1 LEHRGARDK
10 DRDMSAD
17 ATNHPNAQMH
27 EYWNGL
33 DGEKWVRLE
42 RRLDEG
48 LQPFADGL
56 FAAAHLRAGERVL
69 DVGCGCGATTLEAAK
84 RVGPQGRALGVD
96 ISAIMLTRARERARE
111 LGLANATFE
120 VVDAQSDPLPA
131 GQFDAILSR
140 FGVMFFAHPETAF
153 ANLLTAL
160 RPGGRLAFVC
170 WQKIDANPWMFLPT
184 LAAMQHVTV
193 QRPADPHAPGPFAFA
208 DADRVRGLLERAGW
222 RDVSTSRFE
231 IPFASGGG
239 GSLEEAVD
247 FMMEMGPAAQAL
259 READEATRARVRQ
272 AITETM
278 KPFERDGGV
287 LMDAAAWIFTARR
300 A

>member
-1 LEHRGARDK
+1 MEAKTTSR
-10 DRDMSAD
+10 
-17 ATNHPNAQMH
+17 PNADMH

-33 DGEKWVRLE
+33 AGEKWVRLE

-56 FAAAHLRAGERVL
+56 FAAAHLRPGERVL
-69 DVGCGCGATTLEAAK
+69 DVGCGCGATTLQAAK
-84 RVGPQGRALGVD
+84 RVGPEGRALGVD

-111 LGLANATFE
+111 LGLDNATFE
-120 VVDAQSDPLPA
+120 LADAQSDPLPA
-131 GQFDAILSR
+131 GEFDAMISR
-140 FGVMFFAHPETAF
+140 FGVMFFAHPDAAF
-153 ANLLTAL
+153 ANLLGAL

-170 WQKIDANPWMFLPT
+170 WQRLDANPWMFLPT

-208 DADRVRGLLERAGW
+208 DAERVRGLMQRAGW
-222 RDVSTSRFE
+222 RDVATSRFE
-231 IPFASGGG
+231 IPFAGG
-239 GSLEEAVD
+239 GSGSLDEAVD

-259 READEATRARVRQ
+259 READVETRARVRQ
-272 AITETM
+272 AIYETM
-278 KPFERDGGV
+278 KPYERDGAV

-300 A
+300 D